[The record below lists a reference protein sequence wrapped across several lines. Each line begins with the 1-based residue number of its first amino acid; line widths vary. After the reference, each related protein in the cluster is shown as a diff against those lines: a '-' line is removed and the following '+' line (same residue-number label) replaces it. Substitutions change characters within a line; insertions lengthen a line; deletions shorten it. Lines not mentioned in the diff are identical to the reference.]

1 MIERGKD
8 DFGRPYVSAGCD
20 ECDSAL
26 TDYYYIVDF
35 DKSKMLC
42 RDCAFELAKD
52 RLRKN
57 GTVSID
63 RMFLDLEED
72 NA

>member
-20 ECDSAL
+20 ACDSAL
-26 TDYYYIVDF
+26 KDYFYVVDI
-35 DKSKMLC
+35 DTKMLC
-42 RDCAFELAKD
+42 LDCAVELAKD
-52 RLRKN
+52 KLIEN
-57 GTVSID
+57 GAVSID